1 MPYEWEDWA
10 LAALLGI
17 EPYEVWQALDA
28 RRRWPRQAVS
38 ATGVPVLTVWSRTV
52 AGRPLIV
59 AVYQTTGFT
68 WKVIGARDM
77 TQDELKEFSR
87 WEESR

>member
-1 MPYEWEDWA
+1 M
-10 LAALLGI
+10 
-17 EPYEVWQALDA
+17 
-28 RRRWPRQAVS
+28 
-38 ATGVPVLTVWSRTV
+38 